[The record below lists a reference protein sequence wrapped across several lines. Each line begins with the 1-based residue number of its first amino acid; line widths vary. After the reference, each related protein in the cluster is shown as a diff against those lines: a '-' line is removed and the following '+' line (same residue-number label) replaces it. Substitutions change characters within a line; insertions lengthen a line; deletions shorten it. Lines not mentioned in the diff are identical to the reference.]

1 MSNIINDVRQ
11 ECYYYYY
18 YSIFFSSSMSFAKI
32 LLENDMCYLE
42 AEKRTKQHYEP
53 LLEKIKQERD
63 IFAHKTEELT
73 HERDVFAHKAD
84 VLWNSM
90 IGTVQRL
97 SSMGKSAEE
106 ISVITNMDIVNIQQ
120 ILNPMNGHTKE

>member
-1 MSNIINDVRQ
+1 MA
-11 ECYYYYY
+11 
-18 YSIFFSSSMSFAKI
+18 FAKI
-32 LLENDMCYLE
+32 LLENDLCYVE

-73 HERDVFAHKAD
+73 HERDVFAHERDVLAHKAD

-106 ISVITNMDIVNIQQ
+106 ISVITNMDIVNIHQ